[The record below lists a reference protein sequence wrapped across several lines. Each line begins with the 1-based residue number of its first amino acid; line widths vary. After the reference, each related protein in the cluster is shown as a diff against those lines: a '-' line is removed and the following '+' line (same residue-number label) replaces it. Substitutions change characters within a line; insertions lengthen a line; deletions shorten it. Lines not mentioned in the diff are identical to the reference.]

1 MRQRR
6 LVSPCIART
15 LTLAAAFIAL
25 LPTLLQSQ
33 SSPPLAGIAHVAIRV
48 HDIAATRD
56 FYARLGF
63 HEAFSIT
70 KDGSVAESF
79 IKFNDHQFL
88 ELYPVTPQNPTPAF
102 LHLCF
107 EATDLNAIFDDYASH
122 GLTPIPIR
130 TAEAGNLLFSL
141 IGPEH
146 QFIEYTQYLPG
157 SLHTNDLGKHID
169 DDRIADSILAI
180 SLSMHDQDSARDFYI
195 NQLNFKPI
203 AGDPMFLHM
212 PGDSGQEVEIAQST
226 LGTRARIILRTNN
239 LGKSVRHLHKEQ
251 ITLIKLKNTVAFTDP
266 DGNFIVIDPR

>member
-1 MRQRR
+1 MHQHF
-6 LVSPCIART
+6 VSPRITRT
-15 LTLAAAFIAL
+15 LTLAAALFAL
-25 LPTLLQSQ
+25 LSLSLQSQ
-33 SSPPLAGIAHVAIRV
+33 STPPLAGIAHVAIRV
-48 HDIAATRD
+48 HDIAVSRD

-63 HEAFSIT
+63 HEAFSLT
-70 KDGSVAESF
+70 KDGTVAESF

-88 ELYPVTPQNPTPAF
+88 ELYPVTPQNPSPAF

-107 EATDLNAIFDDYASH
+107 EATDLNAIFDDYSSH

-130 TAEAGNLLFSL
+130 SAEAGNLLFSL
-141 IGPEH
+141 TGPEH

-169 DDRIADSILAI
+169 EDRIADSILAV
-180 SLSMHDQDSARDFYI
+180 SLSMRDQDSARDFYI

-239 LGKSVRHLHKEQ
+239 LGKSLRHLHKEQ
-251 ITLIKLKNTVAFTDP
+251 ITLIKLKTTVAFNDP
-266 DGNFIVIDPR
+266 DGNFIVLDAR